1 MNRRHKILDKFIPE
15 CMRIFLSNFRSG
27 SAARSNLGFAKFFVN
42 DAALTVA
49 AVVWEHTINTK
60 YGIIFREASRMEN
73 KLKIKALLRVLLT
86 IGLLIVSV
94 PIFAHHGTNISYDR
108 SKPVT
113 LKGVVTEFRFA
124 NPHPQLY
131 VDVKD
136 STGKVTNWGCE
147 IAANPYQLIL
157 SGWTKRRSMNELKPG
172 TIVTITI
179 APSRAGTNAALLIK
193 VVNEKG
199 QELLAAG
206 ADNQQ

>member
-1 MNRRHKILDKFIPE
+1 
-15 CMRIFLSNFRSG
+15 MRIFLSNFRSG
-27 SAARSNLGFAKFFVN
+27 LAARSNLGFAKFFVN

-49 AVVWEHTINTK
+49 AVVWEHSINTK
-60 YGIIFREASRMEN
+60 TGMIFREVSRMEN

-86 IGLLIVSV
+86 IGLLMVSV

-131 VDVKD
+131 VDVTD
-136 STGKVTNWGCE
+136 SAGKVTNWGCE

-157 SGWTKRRSMNELKPG
+157 SGWTKQRSIEELKPG
-172 TIVTITI
+172 VTVSITI

-199 QELLAAG
+199 EELLATPAG
-206 ADNQQ
+206 GQQ